1 VLDNPGNWELDYTNP
16 ALGAGTR
23 QYVEDIVGAYANDPR
38 IVIWD
43 LYNEPRENGAGL
55 LITSTVNWARAMDP
69 IQPIAPCAF
78 GQWYNLIKD
87 LSDIINIHEYPGTA
101 GIRMIDGRP
110 VIVSEWMYR
119 AEGDQHPIQR
129 LLPGYHAKKIGIWQW
144 GLVNGDTQTH
154 FPWGSPPGAPEPNIW
169 HHDLYHRDG
178 TAYDPNEIALYVQ
191 LSNTPPPEPPTIPS
205 STGLVQNGTF
215 ESTSG
220 NGSTPDGWT
229 KDFNSYGI
237 YDGAAYSGAQGVHP
251 GSSAGSGGLY
261 QDITTVPGTTYSV
274 TLMAQNFGGAA
285 GTSNIRVLAGADPN
299 RLFFGVDDQGASTSV
314 FSAIVAN
321 ELHATDVNG
330 AWSQVAFSFTATST
344 ATRLGVYNA
353 NMSGDTDHS
362 INVDNVSI
370 VPQGGGS
377 EVVANGGFESPGGN
391 ALTPDGWTKDFNCFG
406 TFSGAAYSG
415 LQGVHPGGGS
425 ASGGLYQDIT
435 TVPGTTYSVT
445 LMVQNFGGDAG
456 SSHVRVLL
464 GDSASVPVPI
474 DDQGASTD
482 AFDSAGIVANELFAT
497 NTAGTW
503 AEVMFQFTATGT
515 STRLGVYNANMSG
528 DTVHS
533 INIDDVSVT
542 LLEDI
547 DDNGKVTITA
557 KWILRTLRFF
567 HHTGRVVR

>member
-1 VLDNPGNWELDYTNP
+1 
-16 ALGAGTR
+16 
-23 QYVEDIVGAYANDPR
+23 
-38 IVIWD
+38 
-43 LYNEPRENGAGL
+43 
-55 LITSTVNWARAMDP
+55 MDP

-274 TLMAQNFGGAA
+274 TLM
-285 GTSNIRVLAGADPN
+285 
-299 RLFFGVDDQGASTSV
+299 
-314 FSAIVAN
+314 
-321 ELHATDVNG
+321 
-330 AWSQVAFSFTATST
+330 
-344 ATRLGVYNA
+344 
-353 NMSGDTDHS
+353 
-362 INVDNVSI
+362 
-370 VPQGGGS
+370 
-377 EVVANGGFESPGGN
+377 
-391 ALTPDGWTKDFNCFG
+391 
-406 TFSGAAYSG
+406 
-415 LQGVHPGGGS
+415 
-425 ASGGLYQDIT
+425 
-435 TVPGTTYSVT
+435 
-445 LMVQNFGGDAG
+445 VQNFGGDAG

-533 INIDDVSVT
+533 INIDDVS
-542 LLEDI
+542 
-547 DDNGKVTITA
+547 GQS
-557 KWILRTLRFF
+557 
-567 HHTGRVVR
+567 HGRGSE